1 MTTRLLPAPLLSL
14 ALLAMWLLLNQSL
27 SPGQIL
33 LGAALALFGPVALS
47 ALEPPKA
54 VVRRVDA
61 MLRLA
66 VAVFLDIVRSN
77 IAVGRIILGPRLSTE
92 TSGFMSIPLDMRAPY
107 GLATLAC
114 IITAT
119 PGTLWVHFDSE
130 SGVLQIHVLD
140 LVDETA
146 WIRTIKHRYERLLME
161 IFE

>member
-54 VVRRVDA
+54 RVRHIA
-61 MLRLA
+61 TLLRLA
-66 VAVFLDIVRSN
+66 GLVVADIARSN
-77 IAVGRIILGPRLSTE
+77 IAVAALILTPRRRKNTP
-92 TSGFMSIPLDMRAPY
+92 GFVDVPLALRDPY
-107 GLATLAC
+107 GLAMLAC

-119 PGTLWVHFDSE
+119 PGTVWVDFDVA
-130 SGVLQIHVLD
+130 SGTLTIHVLD
-140 LVDETA
+140 LVEEQE
-146 WIRTIKHRYERLLME
+146 WIDTIKGRYERRLLE
-161 IFE
+161 VFE